1 ARPPRTRSAVA
12 GHERH
17 QRQWT
22 AHVGKLALAVIER
35 SSTTKESWLIMLVG
49 AGGGGLE
56 RVPLVMA
63 AYARGGLVRFGPI
76 AEDATLADVAPT
88 VLHWFDLSSANDMT
102 RVRGMC
108 STGVFVTSCK
118 TTTNWP

>member
-1 ARPPRTRSAVA
+1 MASMSDISIMDGTL
-12 GHERH
+12 
-17 QRQWT
+17 
-22 AHVGKLALAVIER
+22 GKLALAVSER
-35 SSTTKESWLIMLVG
+35 SSTTKESWLLMLVG

-56 RVPLVMA
+56 KVPLVMA

-76 AEDATLADVAPT
+76 AEEATLADVAPT
-88 VLHWFDLSSANDMT
+88 VLHWFGLSSAGEAQ

-108 STGVFVTSCK
+108 STGVTVTSCE